1 MWLMLLISLMS
12 SAPEVCSSSEFGYE
26 GDYLAGGRA
35 RHLGRPV
42 DPLHDI
48 GIAHRTLPLGSV
60 VLLNVPKRGTWV
72 FAVVIDRGPYGR
84 TRPKGSECLE
94 DDRLLANGR
103 CWYNG
108 AEEWRKCRRQG
119 SCYSEGSRWRGCA
132 DLTPKTARLLS
143 HDGWERIRIFPVK
156 GSFIPRNVLLQQWGG
171 NV

>member
-12 SAPEVCSSSEFGYE
+12 PAPEVCSSSEFGYE

-42 DPLHDI
+42 DPTHDI

-60 VLLNVPKRGTWV
+60 VLLNVPKMGTWV

-84 TRPKGSECLE
+84 IDETGS
-94 DDRLLANGR
+94 
-103 CWYNG
+103 WYNG
-108 AEEWRKCRRQG
+108 AEEWRECGRRS
-119 SCYSEGSRWRGCA
+119 SCYPEGTRWRGCA

-156 GSFIPRNVLLQQWGG
+156 GSFIPRSVLLQQWGG